1 VFGVPPDAKT
11 ITLAGLQEGAV
22 EERFQVALGK
32 VLDNIADPNTEP
44 EKARRITLTFIFSP
58 DKERRHCALAIDVSE
73 KLVGPEGLYTD
84 VYLGKHEGRL
94 AVVEG
99 PTQGALFD
107 KPAAG
112 RPAVIEGGKA

>member
-1 VFGVPPDAKT
+1 MLGTPPDAKT
-11 ITLAGLQEGAV
+11 ITLAGLQDGAV

-32 VLDNIADPNTEP
+32 VLDNIADPNTDA
-44 EKARRITLTFIFSP
+44 EKARRITITLTFAP
-58 DKERRHCALAIDVSE
+58 DKERRHCALAIDVTE

-99 PTQGALFD
+99 PTQGALFETPD
-107 KPAAG
+107 AG
-112 RPAVIEGGKA
+112 RPTLVEKGIA